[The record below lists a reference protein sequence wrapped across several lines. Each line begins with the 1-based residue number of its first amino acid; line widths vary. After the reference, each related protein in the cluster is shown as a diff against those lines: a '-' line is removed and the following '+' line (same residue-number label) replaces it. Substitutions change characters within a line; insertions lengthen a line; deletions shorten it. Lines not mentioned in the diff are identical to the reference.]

1 MLKIINILHEI
12 DKILTKNN
20 YIFQT
25 KNNLARRAASFSVFT
40 YLSNLWFNRRQLDSY
55 TLSALSVAMY
65 SFCWSGKKNPV
76 SHSYV
81 AL

>member
-25 KNNLARRAASFSVFT
+25 KNNLARAALFSVFT
-40 YLSNLWFNRRQLDSY
+40 YLSNLRFNRRQLDSY

-65 SFCWSGKKNPV
+65 SFCWSGKKIQ
-76 SHSYV
+76 SHT
-81 AL
+81 AM

>member
-25 KNNLARRAASFSVFT
+25 KNNLARRAALFSVFT
-40 YLSNLWFNRRQLDSY
+40 YLPNLRFSRRQLGSY
-55 TLSALSVAMY
+55 TLSALSVAMH
-65 SFCWSGKKNPV
+65 SFC
-76 SHSYV
+76 
-81 AL
+81 